1 MPPKAA
7 PAPAAAAAPVV
18 APAVAKAKAG
28 KLDIVIKETDMTP
41 EAQARVLAS
50 IEKHYATTQVGK
62 ELAALL
68 KIEHDALFPQT
79 TWHCIT
85 GSHFGVCVTH
95 ATDNLMFVTIEKNLN
110 LLLFKSL

>member
-1 MPPKAA
+1 MPPN
-7 PAPAAAAAPVV
+7 AAARTVEEPKVV
-18 APAVAKAKAG
+18 QKRSG
-28 KLDIVIKETDMTP
+28 LRIDIKETDMNP
-41 EAQARVLAS
+41 ELSLKVILS

-68 KIEHDALFPQT
+68 KTEYDDMFPQT